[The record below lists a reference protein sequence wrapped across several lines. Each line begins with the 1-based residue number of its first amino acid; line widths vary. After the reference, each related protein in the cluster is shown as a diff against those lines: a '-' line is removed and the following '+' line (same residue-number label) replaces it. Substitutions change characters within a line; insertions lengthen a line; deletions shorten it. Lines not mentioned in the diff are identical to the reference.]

1 MMSMLDRSISELE
14 PVWVWG
20 LPLLPVTLEQSL
32 DLIDKLIERR
42 QPSYI
47 VTPNLNYAML
57 TERRPELREVNAN
70 AAFMVADGMP
80 LVKQSR
86 RMGTPLPCRVT
97 GSDLIW
103 KLFER
108 AAQRGHRIY
117 LLGGAPGVADEA
129 ARRMCEKHPGLQIVG
144 IESPP
149 FRDLSPDEQKEQQ
162 ERIRAAKAD
171 ILIVSF
177 GQPKGELWVARHYA
191 TLEVPFNV
199 QLGASIDFVA
209 GKVYRAPHWVQRI
222 GMEWFFRMAQEPR
235 RLMGRYIRNAWF
247 LLRMRVT
254 RPQHRPE

>member
-1 MMSMLDRSISELE
+1 MVDRSISDFE

-42 QPSYI
+42 EPSYI
-47 VTPNLNYAML
+47 ITPNLNYVML
-57 TERRPELREVNAN
+57 TERRPELAAVNAG
-70 AAFMVADGMP
+70 AAFMLADGMP

-108 AAQRGHRIY
+108 AGQRGYRIY
-117 LLGGAPGVADEA
+117 LLGGEPGVADEA
-129 ARRMCEKHPGLQIVG
+129 ARRMTAKHPDLVIAG

-149 FRDLSPDEQKEQQ
+149 FRPLTPDEQQQ
-162 ERIRAAKAD
+162 QRDRIRAARPD

-177 GQPKGELWVARHYA
+177 GQPKGELWVAEHCA
-191 TLEVPFNV
+191 KLGVPFNI

-209 GKVYRAPHWVQRI
+209 GRVYRAPRWVQKI

-235 RLMGRYIRNAWF
+235 RLAGRYIRNGWF
-247 LLRMRVT
+247 LIRKRVS
-254 RPQHRPE
+254 RPKHRP